1 MSGMDMT
8 INTIGPEDTKLSAAI
23 INSIML
29 GYMLSDIYDDEECRK
44 IVFDK
49 YFDFIKSQKGQ
60 NIIDFAQAKRERML

>member
-1 MSGMDMT
+1 
-8 INTIGPEDTKLSAAI
+8 
-23 INSIML
+23 
-29 GYMLSDIYDDEECRK
+29 LSDIYDDEECRK